1 MVCTRTNLSR
11 LALARLGRHE
21 EALATIPR
29 GVADYRAAGHEMAIP
44 RFLVL
49 LAEAHGRAG
58 QAGEGLGV
66 LAEALVIVQR
76 DGDRNAEAAEALPH
90 RGELLL
96 AVSAEHQDEA
106 EASLR
111 RALDI
116 ARRQQAKSPELRA
129 TVEPGSAARETRRSQ
144 GGPRDAGGDLRL
156 VHRGLRHRY
165 SKGGQDTA

>member
-1 MVCTRTNLSR
+1 
-11 LALARLGRHE
+11 
-21 EALATIPR
+21 
-29 GVADYRAAGHEMAIP
+29 MAIP

-49 LAEAHGRAG
+49 LAEAHGYAG
-58 QAGEGLGV
+58 QASEGLGV

-76 DGDRNAEAAEALPH
+76 DGDRNAEAAELYRV

-129 TVEPGSAARETRRSQ
+129 TMSLARLLEKRGDRKEARAMLAAIYGWFTE
-144 GGPRDAGGDLRL
+144 GF
-156 VHRGLRHRY
+156 
-165 SKGGQDTA
+165 DTATLKEAKTLLEELSV